1 MAYRR
6 RRRKGAARS
15 KSERQMGEGLY
26 PHPSPFSTNIY
37 WREEMALGPGPP
49 LKKKD
54 REKGRQQRARG
65 GGTEPGSSRDLVTGN
80 STGTGTSSADTVVA
94 SSSLRGTA
102 EVEQGRQSE
111 DGWNR
116 RRYQR
121 EDEFLWGFDTGSEDG
136 HAFRNE
142 YCTVRNPEVND
153 LHPPVVS
160 TAPTHR
166 SETRWMVQP
175 PPSAKV
181 MEGKERANRSRSG
194 SGGSNGSS
202 RRGELG
208 LGRQIGER
216 MVEEKRRKGKT
227 TEPTAVSA
235 AMSRATSAE
244 SATSNMATSGQ
255 RHDRHGAPPPA
266 RILGNT
272 VFSSSSSAE
281 AKSPPLKIPTNE
293 QSPRIFTTAAAIRP
307 PLQTIVSSTFI
318 SPAVSASASPPALPP
333 AAPGTKPALQLR
345 PPLLQ
350 TTSNSSLRMLQELVS
365 PSTVLKSLPPSAT
378 DQVKSPPPD
387 DDNDDEEELE
397 IPEVESLWPPL
408 LSDSSGSR
416 GDVIGVEVGGSRR
429 ERWSC
434 DI

>member
-15 KSERQMGEGLY
+15 KTERQTGEGLY
-26 PHPSPFSTNIY
+26 PHPSPFSTNLY

-54 REKGRQQRARG
+54 REKGRQQKARDG
-65 GGTEPGSSRDLVTGN
+65 GAEPGSSRDLVTGN

-94 SSSLRGTA
+94 SSSLQGTA
-102 EVEQGRQSE
+102 EVEPGRQSE
-111 DGWNR
+111 DGWNK

-121 EDEFLWGFDTGSEDG
+121 EDEFLWGFGTGSEDG
-136 HAFRNE
+136 HAFRNK

-202 RRGELG
+202 RRVEMG

-227 TEPTAVSA
+227 TELTEVSA

-244 SATSNMATSGQ
+244 SATSNMHPLGQ
-255 RHDRHGAPPPA
+255 RHDRDGPPPPVRVSA
-266 RILGNT
+266 NI
-272 VFSSSSSAE
+272 VSSSPRSAR
-281 AKSPPLKIPTNE
+281 AKSPPLKIPINE
-293 QSPRIFTTAAAIRP
+293 QPPRIFTAAAAIRP

-333 AAPGTKPALQLR
+333 AVPGTKPALQLR
-345 PPLLQ
+345 PPLIQ
-350 TTSNSSLRMLQELVS
+350 TTSDSSLRMLQELVS
-365 PSTVLKSLPPSAT
+365 PSTALKARPPSAT
-378 DQVKSPPPD
+378 EQVEVPPSDDSD
-387 DDNDDEEELE
+387 DDDEGLE
-397 IPEVESLWPPL
+397 IPEVESFWPPL
-408 LSDSSGSR
+408 PSDSIAY
-416 GDVIGVEVGGSRR
+416 DVIGVGVGGSRR